1 MWNTL
6 FNAFW
11 FIVCMFLL
19 ILVTALCV
27 MIDLTVSMISFFKK
41 LFTKDHQPS

>member
-19 ILVTALCV
+19 IFVTALCV
-27 MIDLTVSMISFFKK
+27 IVDLTVSVISFFKK
-41 LFTKDHQPS
+41 LFNKDRQHN